1 MWFKNLHIFAFTMP
15 FNQDSSTLHELLSE
29 AKFVPCGSTEACH
42 TGWVTP
48 LGKYGTSFAHDV
60 SGDILLTARR
70 EDKIVPKRVVQDEVD
85 AKSEAFEVE
94 QGRKPT
100 KKEVSALKDETILSL
115 LPRVFSRV
123 IDISAYISKTNNI
136 IVIDTASR
144 ANAEFFLA
152 LLRKTLGT
160 LPVTSINPEVSPDE
174 KMTEWLVEK
183 NIGAPFVLG
192 MEAEFKAIG
201 DDAAVARVKNQDLDS
216 DETKSHLDADKY
228 VVKVGLE
235 WDESISFVLNDD
247 LSLKRIKYFEV
258 ILENN
263 DDFDRDDVL
272 AKLDADIL
280 LMIGELNR
288 LVNDL
293 AKEFN
298 VDLLSYSAK

>member
-15 FNQDSSTLHELLSE
+15 FNQDSLSLHELLSE
-29 AKFVPCGSTEACH
+29 VKFVPCGSTEASH

-48 LGKYGTSFAHDV
+48 LGKHGTSLTHEV
-60 SGDILLTARR
+60 SGDILLTLRR
-70 EDKIVPKRVVQDEVD
+70 EEKIVPPHAIKAEVD

-100 KKEVSALKDETILSL
+100 KKEVLTLREDTLLSL
-115 LPRVFSRV
+115 LPRAFSRITDV
-123 IDISAYISKTNNI
+123 SAYISKSNNI

-160 LPVTSINPEVSPDE
+160 LPVTSISPEVSPDE
-174 KMTEWLVEK
+174 TMTEWLVEK
-183 NIGAPFVLG
+183 NIGASFVLG
-192 MEAEFKAIG
+192 MEAEFKAVG
-201 DDAAVARVKNQDLDS
+201 DDAAIARVKNQDLDS

-247 LSLKRIKYFEV
+247 LSLKRIKYFDV

-263 DDFDRDDVL
+263 DDIASDDVL

-280 LMIGELNR
+280 IMIGELNR
-288 LVNDL
+288 LINDL

-298 VDLLSYSAK
+298 VDLMSYSSK